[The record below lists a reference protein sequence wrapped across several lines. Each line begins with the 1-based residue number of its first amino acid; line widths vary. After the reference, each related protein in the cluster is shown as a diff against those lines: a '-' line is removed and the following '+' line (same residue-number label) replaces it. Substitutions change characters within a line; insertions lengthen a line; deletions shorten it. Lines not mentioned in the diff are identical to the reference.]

1 MNPRPQI
8 LRLWLYMLIPLI
20 GFNRFPPERQGEKPT
35 IPVLFSASTPKEL
48 QRELTIGL
56 PPEPAAYRRAAGRR
70 LADLSS

>member
-8 LRLWLYMLIPLI
+8 LRLRIYMLILLI
-20 GFNRFPPERQGEKPT
+20 GFSRSPPERQGEQPT
-35 IPVLFSASTPKEL
+35 IPVLFSASTPEEL

-56 PPEPAAYRRAAGRR
+56 PPEPAAYKRAAGRR